1 MIILLV
7 IGFALVCFREIPG
20 LILHK
25 YWKELFV
32 FSVLLG
38 AAFILSLLLVLG
50 VELPQV
56 TTVITD
62 FFLN

>member
-25 YWKELFV
+25 YWKELIV

-56 TTVITD
+56 STVITD